1 MFIRLIYFFQH
12 SQICGVFVIKGREL
26 QIKNRALYRR
36 KELESF
42 ALLVRKVTKQSRKGV
57 GRKHRGPGN
66 GKAR

>member
-1 MFIRLIYFFQH
+1 
-12 SQICGVFVIKGREL
+12 L

-42 ALLVRKVTKQSRKGV
+42 ALLVVRKVTKQSRKGV

>member
-1 MFIRLIYFFQH
+1 
-12 SQICGVFVIKGREL
+12 L

-42 ALLVRKVTKQSRKGV
+42 ALLVRKAIKQSRKGV
-57 GRKHRGPGN
+57 DRKNRGPGN

>member
-1 MFIRLIYFFQH
+1 M
-12 SQICGVFVIKGREL
+12 FVIKGREL

-57 GRKHRGPGN
+57 GRKHKGPGN